1 MKGPQFLIK
10 IPNSFIIM
18 YIQEKLDEIVKS
30 IKSGEVRTVK
40 QCIDKKAMAVTRLNS
55 HGATS
60 LHLAVL
66 YEKQEV
72 VQYLVSSFPGIT
84 QCRDHVSIKYII
96 IREDNSVCTWVSH
109 DNNRSF
115 NLSSGLDTSFLTCYD
130 KSRFNHNF
138 TNFPRTKIFTVKIAF
153 KIESNG
159 KNLNIISNITV

>member
-1 MKGPQFLIK
+1 
-10 IPNSFIIM
+10 M
-18 YIQEKLDEIVKS
+18 YIKEKLDEIVKS

-84 QCRDHVSIKYII
+84 QCRDHVSINIDPSG
-96 IREDNSVCTWVSH
+96 RTTAVSTRVSH
-109 DNNRSF
+109 DNNMSF
-115 NLSSGLDTSFLTCYD
+115 NLSTGLD
-130 KSRFNHNF
+130 KG
-138 TNFPRTKIFTVKIAF
+138 FP
-153 KIESNG
+153 
-159 KNLNIISNITV
+159 

>member
-1 MKGPQFLIK
+1 MTKSFLV
-10 IPNSFIIM
+10 IIISRLL

-84 QCRDHVSIKYII
+84 QCRDHVSIKY
-96 IREDNSVCTWVSH
+96 RGDNSVCTSASH
-109 DNNRSF
+109 GNDMSF
-115 NLSSGLDTSFLTCYD
+115 NLSSGLDICFLT
-130 KSRFNHNF
+130 F
-138 TNFPRTKIFTVKIAF
+138 
-153 KIESNG
+153 
-159 KNLNIISNITV
+159 

>member
-72 VQYLVSSFPGIT
+72 VQYLISSFPGIT
-84 QCRDHVSIKYII
+84 QCRDHVSIKYRF
-96 IREDNSVCTWVSH
+96 IRKDHITYIGVTWQQHVI
-109 DNNRSF
+109 R
-115 NLSSGLDTSFLTCYD
+115 
-130 KSRFNHNF
+130 
-138 TNFPRTKIFTVKIAF
+138 P
-153 KIESNG
+153 
-159 KNLNIISNITV
+159 